1 MLIRTRDRVRRRVG
15 SRGLPVAAACL
26 LLGACVA
33 YAQRATPDPPVLTS
47 IQQVRRLT
55 PEEAR
60 RSYSVHLKAVV
71 TYFDPADPELFLQDA
86 TGGIWVG
93 WTPDMPKAVP
103 GQLIELW
110 GSSQQMDFAPDIGKA
125 RWQVIG
131 QAPMPAAKRVTFEEM
146 ASTGV
151 DARWVEVEGIVRSA
165 ELPTNDSRLQ
175 AVVEVPG
182 GRVIVHILGVEGIP
196 PGLVDSRV
204 RIHGACGAIFNQ
216 KNQIIGIAIY
226 VPSTREVQT
235 IEAGPTDP
243 FAIAGRSVASLQTFT
258 VTGLP
263 THRVKVAGVV
273 TAQFHGSHLYVS
285 DPTGSLYI
293 ESSQTS
299 RFAPGDRVEVVG
311 FAGFVDYRPILK
323 DAICR
328 RIAAGPPPAPV
339 ALNADSV
346 IDEDKHD
353 SALVALEAQLTAI
366 SVLPKEEVLILKQ
379 GKATFTAFGRERPV
393 DMADDLPEGSRLL
406 ITGICLIERDVMGKA
421 QSFKIR
427 LRSAADVVA
436 IKKPSWWTRDRALSV
451 LGLAA
456 LLSLVTLAWVFVL
469 RRRVRSQTAE
479 LRKTNEE
486 LALAL
491 SAATESTKLK
501 SEFLA
506 NMSHE
511 IRTPMNAI
519 LGLTAFALESTS
531 REEQQ
536 EYLRDVLNS
545 AESLLSLLNDILD
558 LSKIEAGRMELA
570 PVDMSMAQLIQEITH
585 FMKTAANQKG
595 LELAW
600 NIAPDVP
607 EHLSAD
613 PLRTR
618 QVLLNLIGN
627 AIKFTEKGSI
637 RVEAQIEA
645 QDDKTV
651 TLRFAVCDTGPGIPA
666 DKHELI
672 FKSFCQ
678 ADGTTTRRHGGTGLG
693 LTISAHLVEMMG
705 GKIWVE
711 SEVGS
716 GSTFYFTARF
726 GKVDSVAFQLPPAR
740 PVTMSPSGLEVDAK
754 NHLGSLKIL
763 IAEDNFSSLKLLT
776 RLMERWGQQ
785 VTLAVN
791 GREALNL
798 FEKDTFDLVLLD
810 IQMPEMD
817 GFEVTAAVRELE
829 AKSGRHTPIIAL
841 TAHALAGQR
850 EQCLTRGMDG
860 FVTKPIEPRKL
871 LEALIAQSAAARKTQ
886 PGSAR

>member
-1 MLIRTRDRVRRRVG
+1 MLTAAWLLVG
-15 SRGLPVAAACL
+15 AGVSYGQPSSAPSDL
-26 LLGACVA
+26 
-33 YAQRATPDPPVLTS
+33 PVLTS
-47 IQQVRRLT
+47 IEQVRRLT

-60 RSYSVHLKAVV
+60 RSYPVHLKAVV
-71 TYFDPADPELFLQDA
+71 TYFDPADPELFLQDSS
-86 TGGIWVG
+86 GGIWVG
-93 WTPDMPKAVP
+93 WTPDMPKTAP

-125 RWQVIG
+125 HWQVIG
-131 QAPMPAAKRVTFEEM
+131 QAPIPPAKRVTFEEM
-146 ASTGV
+146 ASTSV

-165 ELPTNDSRLQ
+165 ELPPNDSRLQ

-182 GRVIVHILGVEGIP
+182 GRVVVHIQGNEGIP

-216 KNQIIGIAIY
+216 KNQIIGIALY
-226 VPSTREVQT
+226 VPSMRDVHT

-258 VTGLP
+258 LTGLP
-263 THRVKVAGVV
+263 AHRVKVSGVV
-273 TAQFHGSHLYVS
+273 TAQFHGSRLYIS
-285 DPTGSLYI
+285 DLTGSVYI
-293 ESSQTS
+293 ESSQTG
-299 RFAPGDRVEVVG
+299 RFEPGDRVEVVG

-323 DAICR
+323 DSICR
-328 RIAAGPPPAPV
+328 RIAAGPPPAP
-339 ALNADSV
+339 AAIKADSV
-346 IDEDKHD
+346 IAEDKHD
-353 SALVALEAQLTAI
+353 SALVTLEAQLTAI
-366 SVLPKEEVLILKQ
+366 SVLPNEEVLILKQ
-379 GKATFTAFGRERPV
+379 GKTTFTAFGRERPV
-393 DMADDLPEGSRLL
+393 DAADDLREGSRLL
-406 ITGICLIERDVMGKA
+406 ISGICLIERDVAGKA

-436 IKKPSWWTRDRALSV
+436 IERPSWWTRERALSV

-479 LRKTNEE
+479 MRKTNEE
-486 LALAL
+486 LAIAL
-491 SAATESTKLK
+491 SAAKESTQLK
-501 SEFLA
+501 GEFLA

-531 REEQQ
+531 RDEQQ

-570 PVDMSMAQLIQEITH
+570 PVEMSMAQLIQEVTH
-585 FMKTAANQKG
+585 FLKTAANQKG

-618 QVLLNLIGN
+618 QVLLNLVGN
-627 AIKFTEKGSI
+627 AIKFTEKGSV
-637 RVEAQIEA
+637 RVEAQVEA
-645 QDDKTV
+645 QDDKTLS
-651 TLRFAVCDTGPGIPA
+651 LRFAVRDTGPGIPA
-666 DKHELI
+666 DKQELI

-693 LTISAHLVEMMG
+693 LTISAHLVEMMS

-711 SEVGS
+711 SQVGS

-726 GKVDSVAFQLPPAR
+726 GKVCSRAIQLPPAR
-740 PVTMSPSGLEVDAK
+740 TAVMSPSGLEVDAK
-754 NHLGSLKIL
+754 SHLGSLKIL

-776 RLMERWGQQ
+776 RLLERWGQQ

-791 GREALNL
+791 GREAVNL
-798 FEKDTFDLVLLD
+798 FEKDNFDLVLLD

-817 GFEVTAAVRELE
+817 GFEVTAAIREME
-829 AKSGRHTPIIAL
+829 TKTGKHTPIIAL

-871 LEALIAQSAAARKTQ
+871 LEAMISLSVAHRRTQ
-886 PGSAR
+886 PS

>member
-1 MLIRTRDRVRRRVG
+1 MRTHHRARARVG
-15 SRGLPVAAACL
+15 FYDALLAGACL
-26 LLGACVA
+26 LLGARLSCAQPSVA
-33 YAQRATPDPPVLTS
+33 APNLPVLTS
-47 IQQVRRLT
+47 IEQIRRLA

-60 RSYSVHLKAVV
+60 RGYPLHLKAVV
-71 TYFDPADPELFLQDA
+71 TYFDPADPELFVQDA

-93 WTPDMPKAVP
+93 WKPDMPRTAQ
-103 GQLIELW
+103 GQLLELW
-110 GSSQQMDFAPDIGKA
+110 GSSQQTDFAPDIGKA
-125 RWQVIG
+125 RWQVVG

-165 ELPTNDSRLQ
+165 GLPANDSRLQ

-182 GRVIVHILGVEGIP
+182 GRVIVNILGVEGMP

-216 KNQIIGIAIY
+216 RNQIIGIAIY
-226 VPSTREVQT
+226 VPSMREVQT

-243 FAIAGRSVASLQTFT
+243 FAIAGRSIASLQTFT
-258 VTGLP
+258 FTGLP
-263 THRVKVAGVV
+263 THRVKVAGIV
-273 TAQFHGSHLYVS
+273 TAQFRGGHFYIS
-285 DPTGSLYI
+285 DPTGSVYI
-293 ESSQTS
+293 DSSQTG
-299 RFAPGDRVEVVG
+299 RFVPGDRVEVVG
-311 FAGFVDYRPILK
+311 FAGFVDYRPMLK

-328 RIAAGPPPAPV
+328 RIASGPPPPPV
-339 ALNADSV
+339 ALKADSV
-346 IDEDKHD
+346 IDEDKYD
-353 SALVALEAQLTAI
+353 SALVTLEAQLTAI

-379 GKATFTAFGRERPV
+379 GKTTFTAFGREKPG
-393 DMADDLPEGSRLL
+393 DAADDLREGSRLL
-406 ITGICLIERDVMGKA
+406 VTGICLVERDVAGKA
-421 QSFKIR
+421 QSFKLR
-427 LRSAADVVA
+427 LRSDADVVA
-436 IKKPSWWTRDRALSV
+436 IRKPSWWTRDRALSV

-456 LLSLVTLAWVFVL
+456 LLSLVTLVWVFVL

-491 SAATESTKLK
+491 SAAKESTKLK

-585 FMKTAANQKG
+585 FLKTAANQKG

-627 AIKFTEKGSI
+627 AIKFTENGSV
-637 RVEAQIEA
+637 RVEAQVEA

-651 TLRFAVCDTGPGIPA
+651 TLRFAVHDTGPGIPA
-666 DKHELI
+666 DKQELI

-693 LTISAHLVEMMG
+693 LTISAHLVELMG

-726 GKVDSVAFQLPPAR
+726 GKVTSVAPQLPPAR
-740 PVTMSPSGLEVDAK
+740 PAVMSPSGLEVDAK
-754 NHLGSLKIL
+754 SQLGSLRIL

-776 RLMERWGQQ
+776 RLLERWGQQ

-791 GREALNL
+791 GREALSL
-798 FEKDTFDLVLLD
+798 FEKDIFDLVLLD

-817 GFEVTAAVRELE
+817 GFEVTAAVREME

-871 LEALIAQSAAARKTQ
+871 LEAMISVSAAQRGTQ
-886 PGSAR
+886 PGPAH